1 MLDRAA
7 SELPTP
13 LSYGEDKM
21 ILVCGEALIDLFI
34 GGPSQTGLSAEAVAG
49 GSPFNVAIGIGRLGR
64 PAAFLSTLSEDAFGV
79 FLAGKLAESGVS
91 ASYLQR
97 CPNPTTLSVVATSAS
112 GQPQYSFYA
121 PDSADRALRPEALP
135 SHLPSDINAIAAAS
149 YALGVEP
156 IASAIETLLRR
167 EAGSR
172 VISLDP
178 NVRPR
183 VVGDLQIYRER
194 FERLLAYAS
203 VVKASDED
211 IELLYPGQTLVAA
224 ARAWLQHGPRLVIV
238 TRGAEGPL
246 AVFGGSVIE
255 RAAPRVDVVDTVGA
269 GDTFHAGLLSWLDAN
284 GLLTSQGVAELSEVQ
299 VTAALDF
306 AAAAAAIVCT
316 RRGANPPTWD
326 EVTRFM
332 TERA

>member
-1 MLDRAA
+1 
-7 SELPTP
+7 
-13 LSYGEDKM
+13 M
-21 ILVCGEALIDLFI
+21 ILVCGEALIDLFV
-34 GGPSQTGLSAEAVAG
+34 GAPSRIGLSAEAVAG

-64 PAAFLSTLSEDAFGV
+64 AAAFLSTLSEDTFGN
-79 FLAGKLAESGVS
+79 FLAGKLAEAGVS
-91 ASYLQR
+91 QSYLQR

-121 PDSADRALRPEALP
+121 PDSADRALTPENLP
-135 SHLPSDINAIAAAS
+135 SPLPADVNAIAAGS

-156 IASAIETLLRR
+156 IASAVETLLRR
-167 EAGSR
+167 ESGSR

-183 VVGDLQIYRER
+183 VVGDLTIYRER
-194 FERLLAYAS
+194 FERLLAHAHI
-203 VVKASDED
+203 VKASDED
-211 IELLYPGQTLVAA
+211 IHLLHPGEDLVSV
-224 ARAWLQHGPRLVIV
+224 ARSWLQRGPRLVIV

-246 AVFGGSVIE
+246 AVLGTATIE
-255 RAAPRVDVVDTVGA
+255 RPAPRVDVLDTVGA
-269 GDTFHAGLLSWLDAN
+269 GDTFHAGLLSWFDAN
-284 GLLTSQGVAELSEVQ
+284 GLLVPERVTGLSDAQ

-326 EVTRFM
+326 EVNRFM
-332 TERA
+332 IERA

>member
-1 MLDRAA
+1 
-7 SELPTP
+7 
-13 LSYGEDKM
+13 M

-34 GGPSQTGLSAEAVAG
+34 GAPSPTGLAAEAVAG
-49 GSPFNVAIGIGRLGR
+49 GSPFNVAIGVGRLGR
-64 PAAFLSTLSEDAFGV
+64 HAAFLSTLSEDAFGV
-79 FLAGKLAESGVS
+79 FLAGKLTEAGVS

-97 CPNPTTLSVVATSAS
+97 CPNPTTLSVVATSET

-135 SHLPSDINAIAAAS
+135 PRLPPEVNAIAAGS

-156 IASAIETLLRR
+156 IASAIETLLDR

-172 VISLDP
+172 AISLDP

-183 VVGDLQIYRER
+183 VVGDLNAYRVR
-194 FERLLAYAS
+194 FERLLAHATI
-203 VVKASDED
+203 VKASDED
-211 IELLYPGQTLVAA
+211 IELLYPGQDLVTA
-224 ARAWLQHGPRLVIV
+224 ARAWLQRGPRLIIV
-238 TRGAEGPL
+238 TRGENGPL
-246 AVFGGSVIE
+246 AVFGSSVIE

-284 GLLTSQGVAELSEVQ
+284 ALLAPQGVAALNEAQ
-299 VTAALDF
+299 VTEALDF

-316 RRGANPPTWD
+316 RRGANPPIWE

-332 TERA
+332 AERT

>member
-1 MLDRAA
+1 
-7 SELPTP
+7 
-13 LSYGEDKM
+13 M

-34 GGPSQTGLSAEAVAG
+34 GAPSHTGLSAEAVAG

-64 PAAFLSTLSEDAFGV
+64 GSAFLSTLSQDSFGV
-79 FLAGKLAESGVS
+79 FLANKLADAGVS
-91 ASYLQR
+91 PSYIQR

-112 GQPQYSFYA
+112 GEPQYSFYA
-121 PDSADRALRPEALP
+121 PDAADRALKPEALP
-135 SHLPSDINAIAAAS
+135 SQLPPDVKAIAAGS

-156 IASAIETLLRR
+156 IASAIETLLKR

-183 VVGDLQIYRER
+183 VVGDIKAYRER
-194 FERLLAYAS
+194 FEHLLAHATI
-203 VVKASDED
+203 VKASDED
-211 IELLYPGQTLVAA
+211 IHLLYPRADLVAA
-224 ARAWLQHGPRLVIV
+224 AQTWLKLGPALVIV

-246 AVFGGSVIE
+246 AAFGSSVIKHP
-255 RAAPRVDVVDTVGA
+255 APRVEVVDTVGA
-269 GDTFHAGLLSWLDAN
+269 GDTFHAGLLSWLDAHDR
-284 GLLTSQGVAELSEVQ
+284 LTPESVANLSEAQ
-299 VTAALDF
+299 VTEALDF

-332 TERA
+332 AERR